1 MVVSGRYDSN
11 TKTVI
16 LVLSNGQE
24 ISFSVAD
31 LISGLQ
37 SEITIDNK
45 LSVQLIDGLGTAA
58 LKDVPTSGNA
68 SATQVV
74 LGNDG
79 RLAWMDT
86 NGDIY
91 FGATRIARVMDE
103 DSYTDLATKEKIYYL
118 IYPTPTDN
126 RSLSV
131 NLQNSGIDNM
141 RGEPEEEN
149 KEINELEEPIE
160 EELIEETPEPPP
172 DDDMR

>member
-1 MVVSGRYDSN
+1 MRLYSDATDMHDITNKHYVDN
-11 TKTVI
+11 
-16 LVLSNGQE
+16 E
-24 ISFSVAD
+24 IKDVKA
-31 LISGLQ
+31 
-37 SEITIDNK
+37 EIENN
-45 LSVQLIDGLGTAA
+45 LGTAA
-58 LKDVPTSGNA
+58 AKDVPTSGNA

-103 DSYTDLATKEKIYYL
+103 DSYTNLATKEKIYYL

-149 KEINELEEPIE
+149 EEINELEEPVE
-160 EELIEETPEPPP
+160 EEEPQPY
-172 DDDMR
+172 DDMR